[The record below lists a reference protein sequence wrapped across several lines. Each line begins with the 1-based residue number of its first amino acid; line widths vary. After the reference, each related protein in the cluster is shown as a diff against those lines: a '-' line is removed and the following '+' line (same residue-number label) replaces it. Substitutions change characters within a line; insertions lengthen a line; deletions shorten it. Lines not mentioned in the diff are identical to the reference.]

1 MEQTEKPLLTQGG
14 RKRPRS
20 DEQRAKERT
29 WYAARQA
36 DPSRK
41 RKYTPH
47 RKKYERDRYRERAA
61 DPEWRAARSR
71 AQVAYDRARRA
82 ADPAHRQKHTE
93 KVNAYRYGFPGRAAY
108 LEYCAARPACEIC
121 GSTHLLSID
130 HVHGHC
136 EGTRGCMECV
146 RGRLCRACNTG
157 IGMFKDSEAT
167 LEKAVAYLRRTRT
180 ARG

>member
-29 WYAARQA
+29 
-36 DPSRK
+36 
-41 RKYTPH
+41 
-47 RKKYERDRYRERAA
+47 
-61 DPEWRAARSR
+61 
-71 AQVAYDRARRA
+71 
-82 ADPAHRQKHTE
+82 
-93 KVNAYRYGFPGRAAY
+93 
-108 LEYCAARPACEIC
+108 C

-167 LEKAVAYLRRTRT
+167 LEKAIAYLRRTRT